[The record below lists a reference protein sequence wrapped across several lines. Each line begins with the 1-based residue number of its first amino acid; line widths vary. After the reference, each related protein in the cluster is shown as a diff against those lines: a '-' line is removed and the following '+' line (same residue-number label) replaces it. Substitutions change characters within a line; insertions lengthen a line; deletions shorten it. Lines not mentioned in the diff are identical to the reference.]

1 MGLSKRT
8 LARALK
14 TNIAEADS
22 AALDEYARGLPAAEP
37 GAAEGRKV

>member
-14 TNIAEADS
+14 TNIAEADG
-22 AALDEYARGLPAAEP
+22 AALDEYARGLPAEARVAER
-37 GAAEGRKV
+37 RKV